1 MPPDFGPLLNGG
13 LDLLPPGLPLPPK
26 LGLGFHP
33 GFPAGRWPGPES
45 ARGGRGATEPSPSSR
60 RNGRLDGPP
69 GLESNE
75 RFGAPEYG
83 RLPLPPFH
91 PEDEDLSVGA
101 PGFFHPTDED
111 LSAGAPDFFH
121 PTDEDLSVGAPDLL
135 LGRAP
140 PARGLPLLVVKGRA
154 RPPSPR
160 NGRGEP
166 GRSEPERS
174 KLGRTELDRPPP
186 ERPAPARPKSG
197 RDGGRGELG
206 RSPPGRPA

>member
-1 MPPDFGPLLNGG
+1 LPPDFGPLLNGG

-69 GLESNE
+69 GFESNE

-83 RLPLPPFH
+83 RLPLPP
-91 PEDEDLSVGA
+91 
-101 PGFFHPTDED
+101 
-111 LSAGAPDFFH
+111 FH

-174 KLGRTELDRPPP
+174 KLGRTVLDRPPP
-186 ERPAPARPKSG
+186 ERPAPERPKSG